1 MKPSMIFSGQFHLL
15 DSLLL
20 AEEDVVLVPG
30 QRLPQSDVGGVH
42 SVHSPPLTCVGSLII
57 NKITVKQEFKILAT
71 QNLIK

>member
-1 MKPSMIFSGQFHLL
+1 MKLMIFSGQFHLL
-15 DSLLL
+15 DCLLL

-57 NKITVKQEFKILAT
+57 HKITQEFKILAT
-71 QNLIK
+71 QIKWSKT